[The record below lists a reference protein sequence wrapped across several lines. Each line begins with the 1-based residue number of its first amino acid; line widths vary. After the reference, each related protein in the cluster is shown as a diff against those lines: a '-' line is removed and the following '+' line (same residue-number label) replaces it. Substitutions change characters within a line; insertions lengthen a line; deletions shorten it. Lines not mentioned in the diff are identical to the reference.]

1 MPLEER
7 VPKGSQLGFLSTH
20 DDCSGNMLANNI
32 LNHLQISKTI
42 FDEESSQPETF
53 SNTSVITFSKIFE
66 IKFSEERVDTIVP
79 IEEFT

>member
-1 MPLEER
+1 M
-7 VPKGSQLGFLSTH
+7 STH
-20 DDCSGNMLANNI
+20 DDCSGNIRNMIANNI

-66 IKFSEERVDTIVP
+66 IKFSEGQVETIVP
-79 IEEFT
+79 IEEFA